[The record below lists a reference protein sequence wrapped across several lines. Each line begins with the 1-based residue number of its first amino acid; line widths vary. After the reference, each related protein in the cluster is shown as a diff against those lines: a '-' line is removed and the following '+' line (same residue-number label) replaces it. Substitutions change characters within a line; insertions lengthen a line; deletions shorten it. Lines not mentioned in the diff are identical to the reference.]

1 MTAKGTTMKTMTTTL
16 GLGLAGLALAAGC
29 GGDDTCDLDKAGTI
43 CTIAGSGDNGYAG
56 EEGPALEAR
65 MSLPIDTLAEP
76 DGNLIIVD
84 WNNHR
89 LRRLTKDGI
98 IHHLAG
104 NGELA
109 GSLDDPALADFNH
122 PTNILFDPT
131 GSHIYIAAWHN
142 SKIRVL
148 DLGTGEVSDSCG
160 DGRRA
165 YFGDDTAA
173 LTSSLDLPTSIAW
186 DPQNNLVIL
195 DQANQVIRKVDGNGA
210 IHRIAGACVVDDKA
224 PNGPGACPAGVQP
237 TACPAPSGKTVC
249 GDPAIW
255 CSKACSPGYNGD
267 DVPALEMRMSQQFGQ
282 AADPGGRMVFDKQG
296 NLYFADVS
304 NNIIRMIDTQGIVR
318 RVAGQPPVNGVPRPG
333 YSGDGGPAL
342 QAELNHPVDL
352 ALADDGTLY
361 FTDVLNH
368 CVRAIAPDKTIRTV
382 AGVCGTKGYDG
393 DGGPATAAV
402 FNRPYG
408 VEWAAPNTLYIADTG
423 NSVVRAFKLP

>member
-1 MTAKGTTMKTMTTTL
+1 MKTTKATTTTL
-16 GLGLAGLALAAGC
+16 GLGIAGLALAAGC
-29 GGDDTCDLDKAGTI
+29 SGGDDTCDFGKKAGTV
-43 CTIAGSGDNGYAG
+43 CTIAGSGDNGYDG
-56 EEGPALEAR
+56 EEGLALDAR
-65 MSLPIDTLAEP
+65 MSLPIDTLAEA

-89 LRRLTKDGI
+89 LRRRTSDGL

-122 PTNILFDPT
+122 PTNILFDQT
-131 GSHIYIAAWHN
+131 GAHLYIAAWHN
-142 SKIRVL
+142 SKVRVL
-148 DLGTGEVSDSCG
+148 DMSSGVVSDSCG

-165 YFGDDTAA
+165 YFGDNTTA
-173 LTSSLDLPTSIAW
+173 LTASLDLPTSIAW

-195 DQANQVIRKVDGNGA
+195 DQANQVIRRVDGNGQ
-210 IHRIAGACVVDDKA
+210 IHRIAGACVIDAK
-224 PNGPGACPAGVQP
+224 PPEGPGACPAGVQP
-237 TACPAPSGKTVC
+237 MACPGGSGKTVC

-255 CSKACSPGYNGD
+255 CSKACTPGYSGD
-267 DVPALEMRMSQQFGQ
+267 DIPAIDLRMSQQFGQ

-304 NNIIRMIDTQGIVR
+304 NNIIRMIDPQGIVH

-352 ALADDGTLY
+352 ALADDGTIY
-361 FTDVLNH
+361 FSDVLNH
-368 CVRAIAPDKTIRTV
+368 CIRAIAPDKTIRTV
-382 AGVCGTKGYDG
+382 AGVCGTKGYNG
-393 DGGPATAAV
+393 DGGPATAAL

-408 VEWAAPNTLYIADTG
+408 VEWAAPNTIYVADTG